1 MSCNL
6 PRDVLVCRMPA
17 CRGSLV
23 LLILVLLGAI
33 LIPFFIWGGRF
44 DAALSLEGARQWME
58 GFGIWA
64 WAGGVLLLVSD
75 IVLPVPSTVVMSAI
89 GWVYGW
95 LIGGVVCAAGSML
108 SGIVAY
114 AACRWLGH
122 GAAVWIAGEAGIQKA
137 EALFE
142 RHGGWLVAVS
152 RWTPVLPEAVACLAG
167 IARMRWRVFLP
178 ALACGSIPLGFAF
191 AAIGHLGQS
200 EPTWA
205 IALSAITPIV
215 LWILASQLVLRP
227 RAASPSDHGG

>member
-1 MSCNL
+1 MRAERMSCKQ
-6 PRDVLVCRMPA
+6 RCRVLVCHMPA
-17 CRGSLV
+17 RRGSLM

-44 DAALSLEGARQWME
+44 AALSLEGARDWML
-58 GFGIWA
+58 GLGVWA
-64 WAGGVLLLVSD
+64 WAGGIALLVSD

-95 LIGGVVCAAGSML
+95 LIGGIVCALGSML
-108 SGIVAY
+108 SGLVAY
-114 AACRWLGH
+114 AACRWLGR
-122 GAAVWIAGEAGIQKA
+122 GAAAWIAGEKGLQKA

-142 RHGGWLVAVS
+142 HHGGWLVAVS

-167 IARMRWRVFLP
+167 IARMRWQVFLP

-200 EPTWA
+200 EPGWA
-205 IALSAITPIV
+205 IALSAITPVV
-215 LWILASQLVLRP
+215 LWLLASRLVPRP
-227 RAASPSDHGG
+227 RA